1 MANLI
6 HVTWRRPE
14 AALAAEALRAV
25 ADRIQ
30 PAPLAGH
37 PAEIVAGD
45 RSLLA
50 LTGPRGAAVHHHTS
64 AHLGAFSGAWPR
76 WHQPG
81 TEVPEGTFA
90 LVREDDTTVEVCS
103 DFAGTRTL
111 WYSVTEERLLVST
124 SQHALIG
131 LLGGFELNRTALA
144 WFISSG
150 SLGPVDAWD
159 HRVKRLPRGARLVL
173 DRVGWSHRVEEA
185 ELAFTPRPQEERA
198 CREAFDEVLRTA
210 LQGFDFSGGRWGFP
224 LSGGYDC
231 RYMLTQLVAGG
242 LHPATMTW
250 GLAASLN
257 TPGNDAYVARLLARH
272 YDLPH
277 DYLLTEVASEGPEAV
292 IDTFLA
298 ASGGTTDQLF
308 PYLDGMKLWT
318 SLAAQGFDGII
329 RGDEGFGWIP
339 VRDDQHA
346 RTSVGMMVL
355 ADFMDP
361 VTAEALSGGTQV
373 IPEAYLRRPEETLE
387 MYRDRLYHG
396 YRIPVGLAALNDVK
410 APFVE
415 IASPLLCRPVLE
427 FIRTMP
433 DAFRTDKSLF
443 RRLAT
448 SQSPAIPYAT
458 MAADDDR
465 NDFLRTGPYPVWI
478 RQQLRT
484 ELAAELFPPVFLAPL
499 VREPGHASFSSNLRR
514 SLRGLLKRIIPG
526 GWVKA
531 ARAQM
536 GAILPS
542 NRTLALRAAL
552 ATRLVARLRA
562 ESGT

>member
-1 MANLI
+1 MAILI
-6 HVTWRRPE
+6 HASWRRPE
-14 AALAAEALRAV
+14 AALAAEALRA
-25 ADRIQ
+25 AAAGIQ
-30 PAPLAGH
+30 PAPLAAH
-37 PAEIVAGD
+37 PPEVITGEH
-45 RSLLA
+45 SLLA
-50 LTGPRGAAVHHHTS
+50 FTGPRGAAAHHHTS
-64 AHLGAFSGAWPR
+64 AHLGAFSGRWPQ

-81 TEVPEGTFA
+81 SPVPEGTFA
-90 LVREDDTTVEVCS
+90 LVRDDAGTVEACS
-103 DFAGTRTL
+103 DFAGSRTL
-111 WYSVTEERLLVST
+111 WYVATEDRLLIST
-124 SQHALIG
+124 SQQALVR

-150 SLGPVDAWD
+150 SLGPVDGWD
-159 HRVKRLPRGARLVL
+159 RRVKRLPRGARLIL
-173 DRVGWSHRVEEA
+173 DRATWTLRVEA
-185 ELAFTPRPQEERA
+185 PELVFSPRPQAEQA
-198 CREAFDEVLRTA
+198 CREAFDEVLRSA
-210 LQGFDFSGGRWGFP
+210 IQGFDFSEGRWGFP

-231 RYMLTQLVAGG
+231 RYMLTRFVEGG
-242 LHPATMTW
+242 LRPATMTW

-257 TPGNDAYVARLLARH
+257 TPGNDAYVARQLARH

-277 DYLLTEVASEGPEAV
+277 DYLLTEMASEGPEAV

-318 SLAAQGFDGII
+318 ALAAQGFDGII

-355 ADFMDP
+355 TDFMDP
-361 VTAEALSGGTQV
+361 ATAEALSGGTQV

-396 YRIPVGLAALNDVK
+396 YRIPVGLAALNEVK

-448 SQSPAIPYAT
+448 SHSPSIPYAT

-465 NDFLRTGPYPVWI
+465 NDYLRTGPYPVWM
-478 RQQLRT
+478 RHQLRT
-484 ELAAELFPPVFLAPL
+484 DLARELFPSAFLDPL
-499 VREPGHASFSSNLRR
+499 VREPGPASFSSNLRR
-514 SLRGLLKRIIPG
+514 SLRGFLKRIIPG

-536 GAILPS
+536 GSILPS

-552 ATRLVARLRA
+552 ATRMVARFRA
-562 ESGT
+562 

>member
-1 MANLI
+1 MAILL
-6 HVTWRRPE
+6 HATWRRPE
-14 AALAAEALRAV
+14 AALSPEVLRA
-25 ADRIQ
+25 AATWNQ
-30 PAPLAGH
+30 PAALAGQPVEVVPGEH
-37 PAEIVAGD
+37 
-45 RSLLA
+45 SLLA
-50 LTGPRGAAVHHHTS
+50 LTGPRSASVRHHTS
-64 AHLGAFSGAWPR
+64 AHLGAFSGTWPQ

-81 TEVPEGTFA
+81 TALPDGTFA
-90 LVREDDTTVEVCS
+90 LVREDAATVEACS
-103 DFAGTRTL
+103 DFAGSRTL
-111 WYSVTEERLLVST
+111 WYVLTEDRLLIST
-124 SQHALIG
+124 SQQALIH

-159 HRVKRLPRGARLVL
+159 RRVKRLPRGGRLVL
-173 DRVGWSHRVEEA
+173 DRAAWTLRVVEA
-185 ELAFTPRPQEERA
+185 DLAFTPSPQDESA
-198 CREAFDEVLRTA
+198 CRAALDEVLRTT
-210 LQGFDFSGGRWGFP
+210 LQGFDFGGGRWGFP

-242 LHPATMTW
+242 LRPPTMTW
-250 GLAASLN
+250 GLADSLHQ
-257 TPGNDAYVARLLARH
+257 PGNDAYVARLLARH

-277 DYLLTEVASEGPEAV
+277 EYLLTELASEGPGVV

-308 PYLDGMKLWT
+308 PYLDGMKLWA

-355 ADFMDP
+355 TDFLDP
-361 VTAEALSGGTQV
+361 ATAEALSEGTQV

-387 MYRDRLYHG
+387 TYRDRLYHG
-396 YRIPVGLAALNDVK
+396 YRIPVGLAALNEVK

-415 IASPLLCRPVLE
+415 IASPLLARPVLE
-427 FIRTMP
+427 YIRTMP
-433 DAFRTDKSLF
+433 DAFRTDKALF

-448 SQSPAIPYAT
+448 AQSPAIPYAT
-458 MAADDDR
+458 VAADDSR
-465 NDFLRTGPYPVWI
+465 NDSLRTGAYPAWMQ
-478 RQQLRT
+478 QQLLT
-484 ELAAELFPPVFLAPL
+484 EIAAELFPATFLDPL
-499 VREPGHASFSSNLRR
+499 VRAPGPASFSSDLRR
-514 SLRGLLKRIIPG
+514 SLRGWLKRFIPG

-536 GAILPS
+536 GPILPS
-542 NRTLALRAAL
+542 SRTLTLRAAL

-562 ESGT
+562 QA